1 MVFKEFQFATFDL
14 TGPAS
19 ITLTRPEGEV
29 EVDISKART
38 PPEMSELSVTSNVN
52 HSEVFTTDPDISL
65 TTEMASGKKE
75 EDCLGGSTQEE
86 PAKTEPPQE
95 PSSLVKNERVPDEE
109 AANLNKRS
117 TKAEICKY
125 DWENDANI
133 QI

>member
-14 TGPAS
+14 TGQAS

-29 EVDISKART
+29 EVDISKARN

-52 HSEVFTTDPDISL
+52 HAEVFEISL
-65 TTEMASGKKE
+65 TTEMASGKKV
-75 EDCLGGSTQEE
+75 EDCFGGSTQEE

-95 PSSLVKNERVPDEE
+95 PSTLVKNERVPDEE

-125 DWENDANI
+125 DLENDANI